1 MAKSTVK
8 KASPIKMC
16 LSCKGVLP
24 LTEFYKNR
32 SWSDQNGVDLYCKE
46 CARKMCID
54 KDTMRQYCW
63 ENNRLWRDEMW
74 DAAEKRAQRVLANNA
89 EWLSDKTSKKKK
101 DEIRDKSICNQF
113 FFVMNLQNYYAMVDN
128 TDEEGNIRDFDPN
141 SAAGSVVPTADGE
154 MVLDDGAKIYSPIWN
169 GMFTRRE
176 IEYLDAYYE
185 RLENDFVLED
195 ISIQDYAR
203 KIAKASLEAD
213 NRYDLMRTGKCTSK
227 EWQEA
232 QSIFDGLSKSA
243 SFAACQKKD
252 KNNGSNLV
260 LCEIIQ
266 NIEVNHFASMPKVS
280 FPKDDI
286 DRIIEDFA
294 HTDVAIR

>member
-1 MAKSTVK
+1 MAKATVK
-8 KASPIKMC
+8 KASPMKMC
-16 LSCKGVLP
+16 LSCKSVLP

-46 CARKMCID
+46 CARKMCVD
-54 KDTMRQYCW
+54 RDTMRQYCW

-101 DEIRDKSICNQF
+101 DEIQDKSICNQF
-113 FFVMNLQNYYAMVDN
+113 FFVMNLQNFYALVDN
-128 TDEEGNIRDFDPN
+128 TDEEGNIVDFNPN
-141 SAAGSVVPTADGE
+141 SAAGTAVPTEDGE
-154 MVLDDGAKIYSPIWN
+154 MILDDGARIYSPIWN

-213 NRYDLMRTGKCTSK
+213 NRYDMMRTGKCTSK

-232 QSIFDGLSKSA
+232 QNIFDGLSKSA

-266 NIEVNHFASMPKVS
+266 NIEVNHYAEMPKVV